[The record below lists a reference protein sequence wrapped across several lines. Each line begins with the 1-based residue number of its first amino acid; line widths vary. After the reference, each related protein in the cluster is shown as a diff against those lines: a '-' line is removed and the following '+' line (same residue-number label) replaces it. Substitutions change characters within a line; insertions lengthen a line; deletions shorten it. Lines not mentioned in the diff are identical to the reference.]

1 MWKSWRAPRVIV
13 VKPSRSSL
21 PGAASSETEP
31 RLSRPTVLSRALRER
46 AEEVMSEQAFAI
58 LLASSFTFGC
68 ASLHL
73 WREHAVDL
81 ALVLATPLLCLIAL
95 TIFVAL
101 VKNVETGRDV
111 RAP

>member
-1 MWKSWRAPRVIV
+1 
-13 VKPSRSSL
+13 
-21 PGAASSETEP
+21 
-31 RLSRPTVLSRALRER
+31 
-46 AEEVMSEQAFAI
+46 MSEQAFAI

-68 ASLHL
+68 AAIHL

-81 ALVLATPLLCLIAL
+81 ALVLATTLLCLIAL

-111 RAP
+111 RAPVPSQALFR